1 MERKKPETTA
11 EAFAELGV
19 AMENFN
25 KAFASA
31 TVVYVEMAEKLL
43 AGVPRNRRKA
53 KKWFKRAG
61 G

>member
-19 AMENFN
+19 AMENLK
-25 KAFASA
+25 KAFESA
-31 TVVYVEMAEKLL
+31 TVEYVVMMKKLM